1 MAEWLCSGLQIRVA
15 RFDSGLRLQH
25 TATPRAWR
33 SAHRQAHSDKRH
45 MKTSPPQ
52 SPPPSHTPA
61 PDHHPSPT
69 GFAAFRILL
78 VFACGYFLSYILR
91 SVNAAIAPLLAEDLQ
106 LSAGQLGW
114 LTSAFFLA
122 FSAVQIPV
130 GIWLDRH
137 GARRTESALLL
148 VAAAGAMVMATS
160 ESLWLLS
167 VGRMMIGMGVS
178 ACLMAAYSYFRRCF
192 PAEQQP
198 RLVMYMLVAGT
209 SGALVASQPALA
221 LAEWIGWRHS
231 FGLIAILLVF
241 SALAIFLFAGD
252 LDRHHA
258 APATAHHREG
268 GFLTLCKHP
277 LMVQAIPPTIFIVGG
292 FGALQTLWAGPWF
305 TGVLGMT
312 PDQASQALLYLNAMI
327 LLAYFLMGMLSPWLI
342 KRGITLAT
350 QSLCALI
357 WIPLCFAVI
366 VFWQGT
372 LSWIVWLVLAL
383 MVPAMFLLQ
392 TQIALSFPKHIS
404 GRILTTYNLM
414 VFVGA
419 FAVQWGFGLVTD
431 LFIALGY
438 GPSQALTGAMGCLVI
453 LQFISMFWFLARRPN
468 GSVSP

>member
-1 MAEWLCSGLQIRVA
+1 
-15 RFDSGLRLQH
+15 
-25 TATPRAWR
+25 
-33 SAHRQAHSDKRH
+33 
-45 MKTSPPQ
+45 MKKAPSQPTQQQPQQTPPQ
-52 SPPPSHTPA
+52 SLAHSQ
-61 PDHHPSPT
+61 DHHQTPT
-69 GFAAFRILL
+69 GFAAFRIIL
-78 VFACGYFLSYILR
+78 VFACGYFLSYVLR

-106 LSAGQLGW
+106 LSAGELGW
-114 LTSAFFLA
+114 LTSAYFLA

-137 GARRTESALLL
+137 GARRTEAALLM
-148 VAAAGAMVMATS
+148 VAAMGAVLMATS
-160 ESLWLLS
+160 EALWLLTA
-167 VGRMMIGMGVS
+167 GRMMIGVGVS

-192 PAEQQP
+192 SAEQQP
-198 RLVMYMLVAGT
+198 RLVMYMLIAGT
-209 SGALVASQPALA
+209 SGALMASQPALA

-252 LDRHHA
+252 LDRQQTP
-258 APATAHHREG
+258 PATTHHREG

-312 PDQASQALLYLNAMI
+312 PDQASQTLLYLNAMI
-327 LLAYFLMGMLSPWLI
+327 LLAYILMGTISPWLI
-342 KRGITLAT
+342 KRGVALAT

-366 VFWQGT
+366 VFWQGA
-372 LSWIVWLVLAL
+372 LSWIVWLILSL

-392 TQIALSFPKHIS
+392 TQVALAFPKHIA

-414 VFVGA
+414 IFTGS
-419 FAVQWGFGLVTD
+419 FAVQWGFGLITD
-431 LFIALGY
+431 LFAALGY

-453 LQFISMFWFLARRPN
+453 LQFISMFWFLVRKPD
-468 GSVSP
+468 GSIGT

>member
-1 MAEWLCSGLQIRVA
+1 VRGEKPL
-15 RFDSGLRLQH
+15 
-25 TATPRAWR
+25 
-33 SAHRQAHSDKRH
+33 DKRH
-45 MKTSPPQ
+45 MKNPASQ
-52 SPPPSHTPA
+52 SLPSSRDPHQT
-61 PDHHPSPT
+61 PT
-69 GFAAFRILL
+69 GFVAFRIIL
-78 VFACGYFLSYILR
+78 VFACGYFLSYVLR

-106 LSAGQLGW
+106 LSPGELGW
-114 LTSAFFLA
+114 LTSAYFLA

-148 VAAAGAMVMATS
+148 VAAAGAALMATS
-160 ESLWLLS
+160 EALWLLS
-167 VGRMMIGMGVS
+167 VGRMMIGVGVS

-192 PAEQQP
+192 SAEQQP
-198 RLVMYMLVAGT
+198 RLVMYMLIAGT
-209 SGALVASQPALA
+209 SGALMASQPALA

-231 FGLIAILLVF
+231 FGLIAILLVL

-252 LDRHHA
+252 LDRQHTP
-258 APATAHHREG
+258 PATTHHREG

-312 PDQASQALLYLNAMI
+312 PDQASQTLLYLNAMI
-327 LLAYFLMGMLSPWLI
+327 LLAYILMGTISPWLI

-366 VFWQGT
+366 VFWQGA
-372 LSWIVWLVLAL
+372 LSWIVWLILSL

-392 TQIALSFPKHIS
+392 TQVALAFPKHIA

-414 VFVGA
+414 VFVGS
-419 FAVQWGFGLVTD
+419 FAVQWGFGLLTD
-431 LFIALGY
+431 LFIAFGY
-438 GPSQALTGAMGCLVI
+438 GSSQALTGAMGSLVI
-453 LQFISMFWFLARRPN
+453 LQFISMFWFLARKPH
-468 GSVSP
+468 GSIGT

>member
-1 MAEWLCSGLQIRVA
+1 MQRIANPCSSVRFRVA
-15 RFDSGLRLQH
+15 
-25 TATPRAWR
+25 
-33 SAHRQAHSDKRH
+33 
-45 MKTSPPQ
+45 PPT
-52 SPPPSHTPA
+52 HIKMTL
-61 PDHHPSPT
+61 PSPEPHQT
-69 GFAAFRILL
+69 PKGFAAFRIIL
-78 VFACGYFLSYILR
+78 VFACGYFLSYVLR
-91 SVNAAIAPLLAEDLQ
+91 SVNAAIAPLLADDLK
-106 LSAGQLGW
+106 LSAGELGW
-114 LTSAFFLA
+114 LTSAYFLA

-148 VAAAGAMVMATS
+148 VAAFGALLMATS
-160 ESLWLLS
+160 EALWLLS
-167 VGRMMIGMGVS
+167 VGRMLIGVGVS

-198 RLVMYMLVAGT
+198 RLVMYMLIAGT

-231 FGLIAILLVF
+231 FGLIALLLVL

-252 LDRHHA
+252 LDRQQT
-258 APATAHHREG
+258 PPPSSHHREG

-312 PDQASQALLYLNAMI
+312 PDQAGQTLLYLNAMI
-327 LLAYFLMGMLSPWLI
+327 LVAYILMGTISPWLI
-342 KRGITLAT
+342 KRGVALLT

-357 WIPLCFAVI
+357 WIPLCFAII
-366 VFWQGT
+366 VFWQGS
-372 LSWIVWLVLAL
+372 LSWIVWLILSL

-392 TQIALSFPKHIS
+392 TQIALAFPKHIS

-431 LFIALGY
+431 MFVAFGFDKA
-438 GPSQALTGAMGCLVI
+438 QALTGAMSCLVI
-453 LQFISMFWFLARRPN
+453 LQFLSVFWFLARKPD
-468 GSVSP
+468 GSIST

>member
-1 MAEWLCSGLQIRVA
+1 VRGNQ
-15 RFDSGLRLQH
+15 
-25 TATPRAWR
+25 P
-33 SAHRQAHSDKRH
+33 SDKRH
-45 MKTSPPQ
+45 MKKISPQ
-52 SPPPSHTPA
+52 SLAQSPA
-61 PDHHPSPT
+61 PQSSPLTPLAGDQHQTPT
-69 GFAAFRILL
+69 GFAAFRIVL

-91 SVNAAIAPLLAEDLQ
+91 SVNAALAPLLADDLQ
-106 LSAGQLGW
+106 LSAGELGW

-137 GARRTESALLL
+137 GARLTESALLL
-148 VAAAGAMVMATS
+148 VAAAGAVVMATS
-160 ESLWLLS
+160 EALWLLS
-167 VGRMMIGMGVS
+167 VGRMMIGVGVS

-198 RLVMYMLVAGT
+198 RLVMYMLIAGT
-209 SGALVASQPALA
+209 SGALMASQPALA

-258 APATAHHREG
+258 PPATTHQREG

-312 PDQASQALLYLNAMI
+312 PDQASQTLLYLNATI
-327 LLAYFLMGMLSPWLI
+327 LLAYILMGTISPWLI
-342 KRGITLAT
+342 KRGVALAT
-350 QSLCALI
+350 QSLYALI
-357 WIPLCFAVI
+357 WIPLCFALI

-372 LSWIVWLVLAL
+372 LSWIVWLILSL

-392 TQIALSFPKHIS
+392 TQIALSFPKHIA

-419 FAVQWGFGLVTD
+419 FAVQWGFGLLTD
-431 LFIALGY
+431 LFTALGY
-438 GPSQALTGAMGCLVI
+438 STSQALTGAMGCLVV
-453 LQFISMFWFLARRPN
+453 LQFISMFWFLARKPN
-468 GSVSP
+468 GSIST

>member
-1 MAEWLCSGLQIRVA
+1 MKK
-15 RFDSGLRLQH
+15 
-25 TATPRAWR
+25 TPDNPPT
-33 SAHRQAHSDKRH
+33 QP
-45 MKTSPPQ
+45 PPQ
-52 SPPPSHTPA
+52 SQAQDLHLT
-61 PDHHPSPT
+61 PT
-69 GFAAFRILL
+69 GFAAFRIVL
-78 VFACGYFLSYILR
+78 VFACGYFLSYVLR

-114 LTSAFFLA
+114 LTSAYFLA

-148 VAAAGAMVMATS
+148 VAAMGAVLMATS
-160 ESLWLLS
+160 EALWLLS
-167 VGRMMIGMGVS
+167 VGRMMIGVGVS

-198 RLVMYMLVAGT
+198 RLVMYMLIAGT

-231 FGLIAILLVF
+231 FGLIAILLVL

-258 APATAHHREG
+258 PPATAQHREG

-312 PDQASQALLYLNAMI
+312 PDQASQTLLYLNAMI
-327 LLAYFLMGMLSPWLI
+327 LLAYMLMGTISPWLI
-342 KRGITLAT
+342 KHGVALAT
-350 QSLCALI
+350 QSLYALI

-366 VFWQGT
+366 VFWQGA
-372 LSWIVWLVLAL
+372 LSWIMWLVLAL

-392 TQIALSFPKHIS
+392 TQVALSFPKHIA

-414 VFVGA
+414 IFVGS
-419 FAVQWGFGLVTD
+419 FAVQWGFGLLTD
-431 LFIALGY
+431 LFTAFGY
-438 GPSQALTGAMGCLVI
+438 GTSQALTGAMGCLVI
-453 LQFISMFWFLARRPN
+453 LQFISMFWFLVRKPN
-468 GSVSP
+468 GSIGS

>member
-1 MAEWLCSGLQIRVA
+1 MQRIANPCSSVRFRVA
-15 RFDSGLRLQH
+15 
-25 TATPRAWR
+25 
-33 SAHRQAHSDKRH
+33 
-45 MKTSPPQ
+45 PPT
-52 SPPPSHTPA
+52 HIKMTL
-61 PDHHPSPT
+61 PSPEQHQT
-69 GFAAFRILL
+69 PKGFAAFRIIL
-78 VFACGYFLSYILR
+78 VFACGYFLSYVLR
-91 SVNAAIAPLLAEDLQ
+91 SVNAAIAPLLADDLK
-106 LSAGQLGW
+106 LSAGELGW
-114 LTSAFFLA
+114 LTSAYFLA

-137 GARRTESALLL
+137 GARRTESSLLL
-148 VAAAGAMVMATS
+148 VAAFGALLMATS
-160 ESLWLLS
+160 EALWLLS
-167 VGRMMIGMGVS
+167 VGRMLIGVGVS

-198 RLVMYMLVAGT
+198 RLVMYMLIAGT

-231 FGLIAILLVF
+231 FGLIALLLVL

-252 LDRHHA
+252 LDRQQT
-258 APATAHHREG
+258 PPPSAHHREG
-268 GFLTLCKHP
+268 GFLTLCRHP

-312 PDQASQALLYLNAMI
+312 PDQAGQTLLYLNATI
-327 LLAYFLMGMLSPWLI
+327 LVAYILMGTISPWLI
-342 KRGITLAT
+342 KRGVALLT

-357 WIPLCFAVI
+357 WIPLCFVII
-366 VFWQGT
+366 VFWQGP
-372 LSWIVWLVLAL
+372 LSWIVWLILSL

-392 TQIALSFPKHIS
+392 TQIALAFPKHIS

-431 LFIALGY
+431 LFVAFGF
-438 GPSQALTGAMGCLVI
+438 GKAQALTGAMSCLVV
-453 LQFISMFWFLARRPN
+453 LQCLSVLWFLARKPD
-468 GSVSP
+468 GSIRT